1 MAILKFCIFMV
12 FFLPAVFIQVF
23 AHSHRLIS
31 SFRAE
36 NIVPLGKSTR
46 CKEIEDLEACPSVLA
61 EAILLLRSHF
71 IKRHAY
77 SDAMW
82 VEWHKELSVQF
93 KDPHQVLVID
103 NYDRC

>member
-1 MAILKFCIFMV
+1 MAFYL
-12 FFLPAVFIQVF
+12 VFIIIQLF
-23 AHSHRLIS
+23 AHSHSIIS

-36 NIVPLGKSTR
+36 NIVQLGKSTR
-46 CKEIEDLEACPSVLA
+46 CKEIEELEASPSVLA

-93 KDPHQVLVID
+93 KDPHQVD
-103 NYDRC
+103 NYDRYYVFILR